1 MARWKPDNPARREER
16 RKEAV
21 IRQEYYQTLISTA
34 DGIDEYIKMK
44 GDVIGAKQMGQLSGL
59 HLKYT
64 KNNKKN

>member
-1 MARWKPDNPARREER
+1 MARFKPVSSARREER
-16 RKEAV
+16 RK
-21 IRQEYYQTLISTA
+21 
-34 DGIDEYIKMK
+34 YIKMK